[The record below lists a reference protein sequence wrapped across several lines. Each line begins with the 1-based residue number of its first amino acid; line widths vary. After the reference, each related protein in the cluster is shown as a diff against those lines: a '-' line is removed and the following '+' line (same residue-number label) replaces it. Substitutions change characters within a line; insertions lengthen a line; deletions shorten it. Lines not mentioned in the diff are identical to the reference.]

1 MQLQNKTV
9 LVTGGAT
16 GIGYG
21 LAQNLAALGNQVIIT
36 GRRID
41 KLQAA
46 QQAIPGLLYFACDV
60 SDPAA
65 IDDLFRHLDQQGIV
79 LDVIFNNAGVLELWD
94 IPGQSIASTDIF
106 TKINTNLSG
115 PIAITQHFIRQ
126 ADPQKDNYIVN
137 ITTEAA
143 IMPVPILPLYS
154 SSKTGLSV
162 FTRSLRAQ
170 LKATNFHVIEIIP
183 PATESKMTTEDMK
196 NTTKL
201 ADPGTF
207 ALKVIRQIEAGKLYY
222 APSANAKLLT
232 FIRRVFPNAGINLID
247 TLSRRQLLGEPN
259 KVQAA
264 VQA

>member
-1 MQLQNKTV
+1 MCCPLPLIIYCSSKCVCLCTGKCHLSFTTKDSSNFLARFLTCIPESYNLFLFFYKDALSHRFYLCLIIHKNSTMQLQNKTV

-126 ADPQKDNYIVN
+126 ADPQKDNYIV
-137 ITTEAA
+137 
-143 IMPVPILPLYS
+143 
-154 SSKTGLSV
+154 
-162 FTRSLRAQ
+162 
-170 LKATNFHVIEIIP
+170 
-183 PATESKMTTEDMK
+183 
-196 NTTKL
+196 
-201 ADPGTF
+201 
-207 ALKVIRQIEAGKLYY
+207 
-222 APSANAKLLT
+222 
-232 FIRRVFPNAGINLID
+232 
-247 TLSRRQLLGEPN
+247 
-259 KVQAA
+259 
-264 VQA
+264 